1 MFPEIRDCE
10 RADVLRPRAALYI
23 IASGIGL
30 LLISLIYRSS
40 PSVYVFLLF
49 CMLGAGCIMEGLVGL
64 VVVFFSAKAEKRWR
78 GSSNGVAFLPQWS
91 CTLGRYLSCMLLVT
105 AVLVPFAMAV
115 PSRFEGPGAGK
126 ILGYF
131 FLFGT
136 IVALM
141 CADLPYNRFGKP
153 AIEVDEAGIS
163 FWRFGVH
170 SRRITWDVSP
180 IVTGSKVI
188 KGVPRVWIDTNSG
201 PIYFSMSSL
210 PLGYEQLRRVIAFY
224 GTHSELRGELKQQH
238 GLERVRELMYTTID
252 DIEVELKSGSDRTV
266 G

>member
-40 PSVYVFLLF
+40 PSISVFLLF
-49 CMLGAGCIMEGLVGL
+49 CMLGAGCILEGLVGL
-64 VVVFFSAKAEKRWR
+64 VVVFFSEKRWR
-78 GSSNGVAFLPQWS
+78 QSSNGVVFLPQWS
-91 CTLGRYLSCMLLVT
+91 CTLGKYLSCMLLAT
-105 AVLVPFAMAV
+105 AVLVPFGMV
-115 PSRFEGPGAGK
+115 VSSRFEDPGTGK

-141 CADLPYNRFGKP
+141 CADLPYNRFGNP
-153 AIEVDEAGIS
+153 AVEVDETGIF

-170 SRRITWDVSP
+170 PRRVTWDVSP
-180 IVTGSKVI
+180 IVTGCKNV
-188 KGVPRVWIDTNSG
+188 KGVPQAWIETNGG
-201 PIYFSMSSL
+201 PTYFSMSSL
-210 PLGYEQLRRVIAFY
+210 PLGYEQLRRVVAFY
-224 GTHSELRGELKQQH
+224 GAHPELRGELKQQR
-238 GLERVRELMYTTID
+238 GLERVRELMYTNVD
-252 DIEVELKSGSDRTV
+252 DIEEGF